1 MIWFGF
7 SFVLP
12 ILLVVTIPS
21 RVLLAKV
28 LEPSWW
34 VILVGPAATL
44 IGLLISRRIFTWSLN
59 NYRSASS

>member
-7 SFVLP
+7 SFVIP

-21 RVLLAKV
+21 RVLLDKV
-28 LEPSWW
+28 LEPNAW
-34 VILVGPAATL
+34 VIAVGPAATL
-44 IGLLISRRIFTWSLN
+44 IALLLSRRIFRWSLN